1 MPDVDSPPRG
11 AAPNAMV
18 STAPAAPRL
27 PTLVRKS
34 SAARA
39 LNLIGDR
46 WTLLLLY
53 AAFMGVKRF
62 DGFIAMTGMARS
74 LLVDRLGRLEA
85 AGVLEKRPYQ
95 TRPPRHEYHLTV
107 MGKDLY
113 DSALML
119 LGWEMRWRLD
129 PDCPSHQIIHTPC
142 GHPLRPVLVCQACAA
157 PVKVRDITLTPGPG
171 AGFEPAPRARHSRRA
186 SDTQGAGGA
195 PLHPMLERSIEVLG
209 DRWTAHLVAA
219 SFYGLTR
226 FKDLQAELKVASN
239 ILTDRLS
246 RLVER
251 GMLEKRLYQTRPDRW
266 EYRLTQEGR
275 DFFPL
280 IAALMAWG
288 DRWLSGEAG
297 PPEILTHVCGA
308 RLVPVVRCEAC
319 DGAVDLKTTALSAQ

>member
-1 MPDVDSPPRG
+1 MPQPIK
-11 AAPNAMV
+11 A
-18 STAPAAPRL
+18 
-27 PTLVRKS
+27 PTLVRNS

-62 DGFIAMTGMARS
+62 DGFIALTGMARS

-85 AGVLEKRPYQ
+85 AGVLEKRAYQ
-95 TRPPRHEYHLTV
+95 LRPVRHEYCLTA

-119 LGWEMRWRLD
+119 LGWEMRWRHD
-129 PDCPSHQIIHTPC
+129 PDCPSHQIIHSPC
-142 GHPLRPVLVCQACAA
+142 GQPLRPVLVCQACAA

-171 AGFEPAPRARHSRRA
+171 AGLEPAPRARHSRRA
-186 SDTQGAGGA
+186 SDAQGSEGGAGGA

-209 DRWTAHLVAA
+209 DRWTAYLVAA

-226 FKDLQAELKVASN
+226 FTDLQAELKVASN

-251 GMLEKRLYQTRPDRW
+251 GMLEKHLYQTRPDRW

-297 PPEILTHVCGA
+297 PPEILTHACGA
-308 RLVPVVRCEAC
+308 RLVPVVRCGAC
-319 DGAVDLKTTALSAQ
+319 EGRVDVKTTMLSKLS

>member
-1 MPDVDSPPRG
+1 
-11 AAPNAMV
+11 MV
-18 STAPAAPRL
+18 QTATVASAT
-27 PTLVRKS
+27 PTLVRNS

-46 WTLLLLY
+46 WTLLVLY
-53 AAFMGVKRF
+53 AAFNGVNRF

-85 AGVLEKRPYQ
+85 AGILERRPYQ
-95 TRPPRHEYHLTV
+95 TRPLRHEYHLTA
-107 MGKDLY
+107 MGLDLY

-129 PDCPSHQIIHTPC
+129 PDCPSHQIVHSPC
-142 GHPLRPVLVCQACAA
+142 GQALRPVLVCQACAA
-157 PVKVRDITLTPGPG
+157 PVKVRDISLQPGPG
-171 AGFEPAPRARHSRRA
+171 AGVEPAPRARHSRRA
-186 SDTQGAGGA
+186 SDIPGSDGVGGV
-195 PLHPMLERSIEVLG
+195 PFHPMLERSIEVLG

-226 FKDLQAELKVASN
+226 FKDIQAELKVASN

-266 EYRLTQEGR
+266 EYRLTREGR

-297 PPEILTHVCGA
+297 PPEILTHACGA
-308 RLVPVVRCEAC
+308 RLVPTVRCNAC
-319 DGAVDLKTTALSAQ
+319 DGAVSVRTTTLSAPTA

>member
-1 MPDVDSPPRG
+1 MLLPVPVALG
-11 AAPNAMV
+11 
-18 STAPAAPRL
+18 APA
-27 PTLVRKS
+27 LVRNS

-62 DGFIAMTGMARS
+62 DGFIAMSGMARS

-95 TRPPRHEYHLTV
+95 LRPVRHEYCLTV

-129 PDCPSHQIIHTPC
+129 PDCPSHQIIHSPC
-142 GHPLRPVLVCQACAA
+142 GQPLRPVLVCQACAA

-171 AGFEPAPRARHSRRA
+171 AGLEPAPRARHSRRV
-186 SDTQGAGGA
+186 SDTQGADGAGGV

-251 GMLEKRLYQTRPDRW
+251 GMLEKRLYQTRPERW
-266 EYRLTQEGR
+266 DYRLTREGR

-297 PPEILTHVCGA
+297 PPEILTHACGA

-319 DGAVDLKTTALSAQ
+319 DGAVDVRTTTSGLARL